1 MGSTRG
7 REGRPQREGSE
18 SRASGGQ
25 ARGAGAGPS
34 SQTGRGSP
42 GPRVGEGGAATA
54 RTEAQSGPSGLT
66 HGQSASE
73 AEVTLPGPPGRRA
86 LRPLPPPSVPSATR
100 PQHPLSVPPSQPGL
114 RPHLRYARRFRDAT
128 RRAPSA
134 ARSASWVI
142 PARSSGPASS
152 RQFRRLRAAGLGPQQ
167 PPVPSAPPCPAARR
181 DPHAAPPPCPLPPLP
196 AQPLPSPRG
205 PAPVAPP
212 PRGPRPPPPKNPA
225 LLSNRDGYLL
235 ELTGWTQGSQA
246 S

>member
-25 ARGAGAGPS
+25 ARGAGGGPS

-42 GPRVGEGGAATA
+42 GPQVAARA
-54 RTEAQSGPSGLT
+54 RTEAQSESSGRT

-73 AEVTLPGPPGRRA
+73 AEVTRPGPPRPASPGE
-86 LRPLPPPSVPSATR
+86 PLPPPSVPSVTS

-128 RRAPSA
+128 RRVPAA
-134 ARSASWVI
+134 ARSASRVI
-142 PARSSGPASS
+142 RTRSSGPAPS
-152 RQFRRLRAAGLGPQQ
+152 RQFRRLRAAGLGRQW

-205 PAPVAPP
+205 PALRARSTHFSSVMRWIVPLSARAFWAWPLRAELPRVRPVL
-212 PRGPRPPPPKNPA
+212 A
-225 LLSNRDGYLL
+225 LP
-235 ELTGWTQGSQA
+235 
-246 S
+246 